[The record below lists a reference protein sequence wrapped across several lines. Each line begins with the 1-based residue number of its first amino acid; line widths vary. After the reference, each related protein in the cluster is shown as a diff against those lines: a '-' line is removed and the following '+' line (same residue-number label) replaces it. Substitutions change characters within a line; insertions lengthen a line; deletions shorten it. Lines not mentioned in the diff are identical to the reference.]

1 MGWKCSNCAY
11 RCDEASRTA
20 KEVVWM
26 DQLRYKNARTGSFDF
41 IEGGVY
47 YFNII
52 PYTESLVQTTTRPG

>member
-1 MGWKCSNCAY
+1 
-11 RCDEASRTA
+11 
-20 KEVVWM
+20 M

-52 PYTESLVQTTTRPG
+52 PYTESRPNNNKAGMTYLYVWPLH